1 MLRQWFAVLSLATIL
16 LSPLCAERALAQP
29 GPSVVV
35 EGPVDHDLYL
45 AGGTVD
51 VRGQIDGDVIAAGG
65 RVSISDT
72 VADSVLALGGSVEV
86 NGAVHRSVR
95 VAGADLEIAAQVGR
109 DLAAAGGTVTLRREA
124 HVSGRAWLAG
134 AHLAV
139 AGSVDKGLTAAGDDI
154 VISGTIGGDAHL
166 RGRSIKIGPAAVITG
181 HLTYQGEEAAEID
194 PHARIAGGVTRQE
207 WTAPRRLGTVA
218 RVAGYAA
225 RVVIALGLFASGV
238 LFVLVFPAY
247 SLSAA
252 RLIGGR
258 PVASLGLGFA
268 LMIAT
273 PAAAL
278 IAMATMI
285 GAMLGLAILAVYLV
299 SMLLALL
306 TAVLFVGDV
315 ALRAIGRGASAGI
328 GRRLGALA
336 LGLIALVALSALP
349 IVGGL
354 ILIAAIVWG
363 LGAFYLEAA
372 ERY

>member
-1 MLRQWFAVLSLATIL
+1 MRGRWFAILSLGTIL
-16 LSPLCAERALAQP
+16 PSLFCAPGALAQP

-65 RVSISDT
+65 RVSIGDT
-72 VADSVLALGGSVEV
+72 VADSVLAVGGSVEV
-86 NGAVHRSVR
+86 HGAVHGSVR
-95 VAGADLEIAAQVGR
+95 AGGGALEVAARVGR

-139 AGSVDKGLTAAGDDI
+139 AGTVDKGLTAVGGDI

-166 RGRSIKIGPAAVITG
+166 RGRAITIGPAAAIAG
-181 HLTYQGEEAAEID
+181 HLTYQAEEPAEID

-207 WTAPRRLGTVA
+207 WTTPRRLGTVA

-225 RVVIALGLFASGV
+225 RVVIALGLFATGV
-238 LFVLVFPAY
+238 LFVLVFPTY

-268 LMIAT
+268 LTIAT
-273 PAAAL
+273 PVAAL

-306 TAVLFVGDV
+306 TAVLFAGDA
-315 ALRAIGRGASAGI
+315 ALRAVGRGASAGV

-336 LGLIALVALSALP
+336 LGLIGLAALSALP

-354 ILIAAIVWG
+354 IVVAAVVWG